1 MTARRGIWSRGRLEG
16 WVVDPER
23 GDIEIWRGDQR
34 PGVRRGQAK
43 MMMEKELDIRHAPLR
58 YGKFEAM
65 LRYKGA
71 MVRGRVD
78 EAGVTR
84 GGMAVSRW

>member
-1 MTARRGIWSRGRLEG
+1 M
-16 WVVDPER
+16 VDPER

-34 PGVRRGQAK
+34 PGARRGQAK

-58 YGKFEAM
+58 YGRFEAM
-65 LRYKGA
+65 LHYKGA
-71 MVRGRVD
+71 MVGGRVY

-84 GGMAVSRW
+84 GGMVVSQR